1 MRSWREEWTVFWAT
15 IALNWGLVLYWVN
28 SWTNIWSWNRWN
40 RWSSRKI
47 MIIIDILIRTWIC
60 ILRSYHR
67 NRVVMITSN
76 VMDCWMKMIWRYL
89 EGSRM
94 MGIDNWMERI
104 EKGVGKGKIERS
116 LMKVGSGLIGREGW
130 GWIRMSSSRIT
141 MNMLKCF

>member
-1 MRSWREEWTVFWAT
+1 
-15 IALNWGLVLYWVN
+15 
-28 SWTNIWSWNRWN
+28 
-40 RWSSRKI
+40 
-47 MIIIDILIRTWIC
+47 
-60 ILRSYHR
+60 
-67 NRVVMITSN
+67 
-76 VMDCWMKMIWRYL
+76 
-89 EGSRM
+89 M